1 MSLYLSVS
9 YTHAA
14 ILNYISRNFGQL
26 YSSRDLHLL
35 SKDHLKQILKHKH
48 LNVASEEEVV
58 FFVCN
63 WAQQKLEAS
72 KQSCF
77 VLAENL
83 ELDISELVENV
94 NWNFVP
100 LHVILELLR
109 DHTLIRKNANF
120 QKRLRK
126 EFEFRTQFN
135 PELSQ
140 CDQPRQSYKFSHQN
154 LTVQVKDRAKSNYF
168 TILDHSHF

>member
-1 MSLYLSVS
+1 LISASKAPSALVSYPGLKLEQMNNEFDVSLYLSVS

-48 LNVASEEEVV
+48 LNVTSEEEVV

-72 KQSCF
+72 K
-77 VLAENL
+77 
-83 ELDISELVENV
+83 
-94 NWNFVP
+94 
-100 LHVILELLR
+100 
-109 DHTLIRKNANF
+109 
-120 QKRLRK
+120 
-126 EFEFRTQFN
+126 
-135 PELSQ
+135 
-140 CDQPRQSYKFSHQN
+140 
-154 LTVQVKDRAKSNYF
+154 
-168 TILDHSHF
+168 